1 MRVLQLPDGTP
12 VYHDLGES
20 LVPLASL
27 LLRDRPAIA
36 ALGPLYEEDPA
47 AAILAPFRMTAE
59 ATGWT
64 ATKSL
69 APEWV
74 WERAREL
81 RRLAIAGSIELLFDR
96 DVADLV
102 DWTRA
107 GAVLGYAQHRGIR
120 VKGRGLMHVPWRLR
134 GTVTGRFGTD
144 PVRGPGWTFNPLSL
158 GVEDRSVIVPRAE
171 DRRIA
176 VLDFRAMDLCSMV
189 SLVPGLA
196 DRYRGHENDMHFWTA
211 AVMYGAVP
219 SPERRDEVKRELFV
233 HAYGGKSTLERKFDY
248 HFPEL
253 RVLRDLPHGEAGR
266 RVQAQSAL
274 AFRAALSRAFPLL
287 TGEEVVPMFTVHD
300 ELALDYSERAS
311 DLLGGVAKALEEGA
325 SQRIGVPYRVGLST
339 GLSYEEAK
347 HGKHG

>member
-20 LVPLASL
+20 LVPLTSL
-27 LLRDRPAIA
+27 LLRDRPAIV
-36 ALGPLYEEDPA
+36 ALGPLYGEDPA
-47 AAILAPFRMTAE
+47 GSLLAPFRMTAE

-64 ATKSL
+64 TTKSL

-107 GAVLGYAQHRGIR
+107 GVVLGYAQHRGVR
-120 VKGRGLMHVPWRLR
+120 VKGRGLIHVPWRLR

-158 GVEDRSVIVPRAE
+158 GPEDRCVIVPRAE
-171 DRRIA
+171 GRRIA

-189 SLVPGLA
+189 SIVPGLA
-196 DRYRGHENDMHFWTA
+196 DRYRGHEDDMHLWTA
-211 AVMYGAVP
+211 VTLYGAVP
-219 SPERRDEVKRELFV
+219 PPERRDEAKRELFV
-233 HAYGGKSTLERKFDY
+233 YTYGGRSMLEGRLAY

-253 RVLRDLPHGEAGR
+253 DKLRRLPHGEAGR

-274 AFRAALSRAFPLL
+274 AFRAGLSRALPLL
-287 TGEEVVPMFTVHD
+287 TGDDVVPVFTVHD

-311 DLLGGVAKALEEGA
+311 DRLGGVAKALEDGA

-347 HGKHG
+347 HG